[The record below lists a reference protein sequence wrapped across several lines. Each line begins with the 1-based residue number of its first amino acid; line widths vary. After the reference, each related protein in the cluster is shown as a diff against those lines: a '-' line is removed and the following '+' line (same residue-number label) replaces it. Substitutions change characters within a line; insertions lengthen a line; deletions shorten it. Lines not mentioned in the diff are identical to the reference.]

1 MTDERKVMLSL
12 MLFDDSTF
20 EMVMGSGEK
29 HTGRWDSMKAMM
41 ISMGLLMAGVV
52 EDQRKVK
59 RR

>member
-1 MTDERKVMLSL
+1 MTDERKVVLSL
-12 MLFDDSTF
+12 TLFDDATF
-20 EMVMGSGEK
+20 EMDTGIGEK

-59 RR
+59 RK